1 MLLYFTDAQTEQ
13 SVAVNQEYVVVV
25 FTAKNEDG
33 SEKVVINT
41 TTGNLVVKESYI
53 DVVGRLNAGTN

>member
-1 MLLYFTDAQTEQ
+1 MLYFTDAQTQQ

-25 FTAKNEDG
+25 FTSKNEDG

-41 TTGNLVVKESYI
+41 TTGNLVVTEPYL
-53 DVVGRLNAGTN
+53 DVVGRLNAVQ

>member
-1 MLLYFTDAQTEQ
+1 MMLYFTDAQTQQ
-13 SVAVNQEYVVVV
+13 SVAVNAEYIVVV

-41 TTGNLVVKESYI
+41 TTGNLVVTEPYL
-53 DVVGRLNAGTN
+53 DVVGRLNAVQ

>member
-1 MLLYFTDAQTEQ
+1 MMLYFTDAQTQQ

-25 FTAKNEDG
+25 FTSKNEDG

-41 TTGNLVVKESYI
+41 TTGNLVVTEPYL
-53 DVVGRLNAGTN
+53 DVVGRLNAVQ